1 METFDYIIQCG
12 HITYYGN
19 VTEPVV
25 FIYNYVKSNGEVVK
39 PYVYD
44 AETIYS
50 EINFEEEPVPTP
62 RKKRGRSN

>member
-19 VTEPVV
+19 VTEPVI
-25 FIYNYVKSNGEVVK
+25 FIYNYVKSNGEIVK

-44 AETIYS
+44 TETIYS
-50 EINFEEEPVPTP
+50 EIDFEEEPILLPS
-62 RKKRGRSN
+62 KKRSRSN